1 MKNHVGVEVV
11 VLSVLAAVVL
21 LALNVRQRLGAGGTR
36 PAAVGEIWYNMFHLV
51 GWGSR
56 GVIDTANV
64 PTLNE

>member
-36 PAAVGEIWYNMFHLV
+36 PAAVGKLWYNIWRKDM
-51 GWGSR
+51 R
-56 GVIDTANV
+56 RKD
-64 PTLNE
+64 